1 MLSSML
7 GFEIRYHFSQITFKI
22 AALLFFILGAIAI
35 QGSFGGDEVHKN
47 APYVITFI
55 VGLLSLSS
63 IFASTL
69 FCANVVMRDAT
80 YSMEAIVFATSVK
93 RGTYFLVRF
102 LGLLFSVFM
111 VLFLSELGVFIGSA
125 FLDAGQTG
133 TFSFGFYLQ
142 PLFVFGFPNILFSAG
157 IIFCTAMLTRNLR
170 AVYAAGVL
178 LYILYLTASILGNS
192 PLFASSTL
200 KITPDDTL
208 PILLDPFGL
217 AAFFTETR
225 TWTDLQRN
233 TLLFP
238 LTNTF
243 LSNRLLWTTL
253 SLLLL
258 GGSYRFFSFRALT
271 PASAKQSK
279 KAEKYI
285 PRRLGYQR
293 YAVQPAG
300 TLYFFTVFRSQLKL
314 EVIGLCKHV
323 PFMVM
328 LLLWIFIFA
337 VELKDTIFSGPLGIR
352 SFPATSIIIDE
363 MRSIKPALLLIIFYT
378 AELLGRE
385 KADNI
390 QALIYSTPVPGFA
403 LWAAKSA
410 ALAFLVFVLVTANIG
425 IGLAMQICSGYFD
438 FELLQYLSLYY
449 YSGLPLLLFALLAVL
464 IQTLTPNKYFGMLL
478 SATVAF
484 VLLFSKKLGLEHDLL
499 RYGIV
504 PDLHYSDMNGFGHYT
519 TAFNWYMLYWTAFSI
534 MLSLLAIACW
544 QNNAYI
550 IPWQRIKTV
559 GIHWTKTGKTA
570 FILALITWMSA
581 GAHIYYQ
588 TNIAAR
594 YKNSKAKLDWKLQYE
609 RKYKPLAHLAQPV
622 IKSVKTAV
630 DLYPDEARYTVKGR
644 YILRNET
651 ARPITNIVAGVDP
664 EVTKA
669 HLTVPGAKPTM
680 DSEFGQYGFHLAK
693 PLMPGQQISMDFSLE
708 VNRSG
713 FTEFNNENSVA
724 ANGSYIE
731 LEKYVPFLGYNSGFE
746 TDDLTSRKN
755 AALPP
760 FTAAQ
765 SDDLDYHLIDFETTV
780 STLPDQYVLTTGS
793 LKKSWTKNNRRFF
806 NYKTSAPVNF
816 MFALSSARYETKAEY
831 SDGVTLRILYHKGHE
846 NNVAFMMKAMKDAL
860 NYCNLN
866 YGQYP
871 LSHLTLAEIPHYRG
885 AATAYPGIVFSAGRI
900 NFLSNFRDTN
910 RVNQAYA
917 IVAHEVSHQWW
928 ANKLAPA
935 DQPGRNMLT
944 ESLAKYTEIMILEK
958 VFGKSLTRQYLK
970 TDNDLYFAMR
980 NSGSKELPLARTL
993 EQTFVHY
1000 QKGGLVMYAIKE
1012 LLGESRCN
1020 AALRDLLDQHS
1031 YPHPKAT
1038 ADDLLTALYRQSTA
1052 NQRKLIGDWLKK
1064 LIIYDF
1070 RLKILSCKPLTNGW
1084 YSLKIMVD
1092 IEKTDQLK
1100 NLSIRPDEYIDIA
1113 VYDQKS
1119 SSEND
1124 KLSPVYLQ
1132 KHHFNSQRTIL
1143 DLTVNKRPGS
1153 VVIDPMG
1160 YMPDENQSDH
1170 LQLVQP

>member
-7 GFEIRYHFSQITFKI
+7 GFEIRYHFSQITFKLS
-22 AALLFFILGAIAI
+22 AMLFFMLGVIAI
-35 QGSFGGDEVHKN
+35 HGSFGGDEVHKN

-63 IFASTL
+63 IFVSTL
-69 FCANVVMRDAT
+69 FCANVVLRDAT
-80 YSMEAIVFATSVK
+80 SRMEAIVFATSVK

-102 LGLLFSVFM
+102 LGLLISVFI
-111 VLFLSELGVFIGSA
+111 VLFLSELGVFVGSA

-142 PLFVFGFPNILFSAG
+142 PLLVFGLPNILFSAG

-200 KITPDDTL
+200 KITPDDAL

-238 LTNTF
+238 LTNPF

-253 SLLLL
+253 SLFLL
-258 GGSYRFFSFRALT
+258 GGSYRFFSFRPLAS
-271 PASAKQSK
+271 ASAKPSK

-293 YAVQPAG
+293 YTVQPAG
-300 TLYFFTVFRSQLKL
+300 TGYFFTAFRSQLKL
-314 EVIGLCKHV
+314 EVIGLYKHI

-328 LLLWIFIFA
+328 LLLWIFIFTI
-337 VELKDTIFSGPLGIR
+337 ELKDTLFSGPLGIR
-352 SFPATSIIIDE
+352 SFPATSIIVDE

-385 KADNI
+385 RTDHI
-390 QALIYSTPVPGFA
+390 EPLIYSTPVPNGII
-403 LWAAKSA
+403 WAAKSVT
-410 ALAFLVFVLVTANIG
+410 LAFLLFVLVTANIG
-425 IGLAMQICSGYFD
+425 IGLTMQIGSGYFN
-438 FELLQYLSLYY
+438 FELSQYLSLYY
-449 YSGLPLLLFALLAVL
+449 YSGLPLLLFALLAIL
-464 IQTLTPNKYFGMLL
+464 IQTLTPNKYLGMLL
-478 SATVAF
+478 TAVVVF
-484 VLLFSKKLGLEHDLL
+484 ILLFSKKLGLEHYLL

-504 PDLHYSDMNGFGHYT
+504 PELHYADMNGFGHYAK
-519 TAFNWYMLYWTAFSI
+519 AFNWYMLYWTAFSV
-534 MLSLLAIACW
+534 MLSLLAIVCW
-544 QNNAYI
+544 RNNAYI
-550 IPWQRIKTV
+550 RPWQRIRSIGT
-559 GIHWTKTGKTA
+559 HWTRAGKTA
-570 FILALITWMSA
+570 FILALITWMST
-581 GAHIYYQ
+581 GAYIYYQ

-609 RKYKPLAHLAQPV
+609 KKYKPLARLAQPN
-622 IKSVKTAV
+622 IKSVKTTV
-630 DLYPDEARYTVKGR
+630 DLYPDEARYTVKGH
-644 YILRNET
+644 YILKNET
-651 ARPITNIVAGVDP
+651 AQPMENIVAGVDP
-664 EVTKA
+664 EITKA
-669 HLTVPGAKPTM
+669 HLMIHGVVKSTVDA
-680 DSEFGQYGFHLAK
+680 EFGQYSFQLTK
-693 PLMPGQQISMDFSLE
+693 PLMPGQEIAIDFSLE
-708 VNRSG
+708 INRSG

-724 ANGSYIE
+724 TNGSYIE

-746 TDDLTSRKN
+746 TDDPTSRKN
-755 AALPP
+755 AGLPT

-780 STLPDQYVLTTGS
+780 STLPDQYVLTTGT
-793 LKKSWTKNNRRFF
+793 LKKSWTKDNRRFF

-816 MFALSSARYETKAEY
+816 MFALSSARYETKKEKFAE
-831 SDGVTLRILYHKGHE
+831 VELRILHQKGHE
-846 NNVAFMMKAMKDAL
+846 NNVPFMMKAMKDAL

-871 LSHLTLAEIPHYRG
+871 LKQLTIAEIPHYRG
-885 AATAYPGIVFSAGRI
+885 AATAYPGIVFSAEKI
-900 NFLSNFRDTN
+900 NFLSDFRDTN

-928 ANKLAPA
+928 ANRLAPA

-944 ESLAKYTEIMILEK
+944 ESLAKYTEMMILEK
-958 VFGKSLTRQYLK
+958 TFGKSLARQYLK
-970 TDNDLYFAMR
+970 IDNSLYFAMR
-980 NSGSKELPLARTL
+980 NSSGKELPLTRTL

-1000 QKGGLVMYAIKE
+1000 QKGGLVMYAIRE
-1012 LLGESRCN
+1012 LLGETRFN
-1020 AALRDLLDQHS
+1020 AALHDLLDRHS

-1038 ADDLLTALYRQSTA
+1038 ADDLLGALYRQSTTDQA
-1052 NQRKLIGDWLKK
+1052 KLTEDWLTKV
-1064 LIIYDF
+1064 IVYDLQ
-1070 RLKILSCKPLTNGW
+1070 LKILSCKPLTNGQFRV
-1084 YSLKIMVD
+1084 KIQVD
-1092 IEKTDQLK
+1092 INKTDQLK
-1100 NLSIRPDEYIDIA
+1100 NETIRPDEYIDIA
-1113 VYDQKS
+1113 VYDRKS
-1119 SSEND
+1119 SSENN
-1124 KLSPVYLQ
+1124 KSSPVYLQ
-1132 KHHFNSQRTIL
+1132 KHHFNSQRTVL
-1143 DLTVNKRPGS
+1143 DLTVNKKPGS

-1160 YMPDENQSDH
+1160 YLLDENQSDH
-1170 LQLVQP
+1170 LQLVR